1 MYVCVYACVCMYV
14 CLYCKVW
21 FHNTC
26 INENAKKHP
35 VRPRPRPSD
44 EEMEPTRELWFCPSC
59 RIDFTDIRDIKENST
74 KSCNSIISCYWYENY
89 VNYEHP
95 NKQ

>member
-14 CLYCKVW
+14 CLYCKVR

-44 EEMEPTRELWFCPSC
+44 EEMDPQGNCGFALAAELTSL
-59 RIDFTDIRDIKENST
+59 ILEILKKIQLSHV
-74 KSCNSIISCYWYENY
+74 I
-89 VNYEHP
+89 
-95 NKQ
+95 Q